1 MSRMNFLM
9 PFGMIFHQ
17 TSRNKSKESSKT
29 RILVIGHP
37 PWQALAKALPGHW
50 ARHCQ
55 CTVQGTMQG
64 TASALCQALG
74 KALAHNIALPGKPS
88 GQRTRNR
95 FKLCT
100 DVNNSTKNISTKFHA
115 IFTRI
120 SIFLNFLVIKSREI
134 TKIRKIPK

>member
-17 TSRNKSKESSKT
+17 TSRNKSKESSKS
-29 RILVIGHP
+29 RILVFGHR

-64 TASALCQALG
+64 TASALC

-88 GQRTRNR
+88 GQRTPNR

-120 SIFLNFLVIKSREI
+120 SIFLNFFVIKSRKI